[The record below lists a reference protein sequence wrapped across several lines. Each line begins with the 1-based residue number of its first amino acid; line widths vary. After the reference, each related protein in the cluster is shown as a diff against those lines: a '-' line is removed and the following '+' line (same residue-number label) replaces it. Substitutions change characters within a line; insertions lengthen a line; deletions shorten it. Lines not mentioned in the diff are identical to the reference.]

1 MKKLFFTLLL
11 ALISITSVNAQTKMG
26 HVNSQ
31 KVLDTIPSRKAAIA
45 EISYIEQSGIK
56 DLTALDSTLQVKY
69 AEYQAKEKTWTELV
83 RQSEMR
89 KIQELQA
96 RIQSTEQNIDREL
109 QALSADL
116 NKKSLDMVK
125 KAVNTVSAAK
135 KLNYVIDESVLLYNS
150 GGIDITNEVITEILK
165 LDAANKPA
173 GN

>member
-1 MKKLFFTLLL
+1 
-11 ALISITSVNAQTKMG
+11 
-26 HVNSQ
+26 
-31 KVLDTIPSRKAAIA
+31 
-45 EISYIEQSGIK
+45 
-56 DLTALDSTLQVKY
+56 
-69 AEYQAKEKTWTELV
+69 
-83 RQSEMR
+83 MR

>member
-31 KVLDTIPSRKAAIA
+31 KVLDTIPSRRAAIA
-45 EISYIEQSGIK
+45 EIGFIEQSGIK
-56 DLTALDSTLQVKY
+56 ELTVMDSTLQ
-69 AEYQAKEKTWTELV
+69 AKIAYYTANEKGWSELV
-83 RQSEMR
+83 RQSEAR

-96 RIQSTEQNIDREL
+96 RIQSTEQSVDREL

-116 NKKSLDMVK
+116 NKKSLEIVK

-150 GGIDITNEVITEILK
+150 GGIDITNEVIIEVLK
-165 LDAANKPA
+165 LDAANK
-173 GN
+173 